1 MPWGHK
7 SKNRAREKCRQ
18 AHEEIMALDSQDL
31 HEAASASST
40 EATNIDVRSGEDAS
54 GQEKKNPTASVQ
66 PESNELFFTGPLEEK
81 VAMLVHFLLYKYYN
95 KEPVT
100 KAEMIKNV
108 IQTYKS
114 SFPEI
119 LKRATEHIELIFG
132 IDVKEIDTQ
141 KHIYVLI
148 NKLDMGSDSSLN
160 DDIGIPKTGLLMTIL
175 TVIFTKG
182 NHATEQQVWQTLN
195 VTGLHER
202 ENHLIFGDTKK
213 LITINWVQQK
223 YLDYRQVP
231 GSDPHR
237 YEFLWGSRAYEE
249 TSKMKVLE
257 NLAKVCDT
265 VPSAFPIWYE
275 DALKEE
281 EERAKVRAASKAAAR
296 AVAAR
301 ERSKAMVHPVNK
313 KKT

>member
-1 MPWGHK
+1 M
-7 SKNRAREKCRQ
+7 CCC
-18 AHEEIMALDSQDL
+18 IMLQDSQDL
-31 HEAASASST
+31 QGAASASST
-40 EATNIDVRSGEDAS
+40 EAIDKDVRSGEDAS
-54 GQEKKNPTASVQ
+54 GQEKKNPTDSVQ
-66 PESNELFFTGPLEEK
+66 PESNELFFTGPLVEK
-81 VAMLVHFLLYKYYN
+81 VAMLVHFLLYKYYK

-100 KAEMIKNV
+100 KVEMIKNV

-119 LKRATEHIELIFG
+119 LRRATEHIELIFG

-141 KHIYVLI
+141 RHIYVLI
-148 NKLDMGSDSSLN
+148 NKLDMSSDSSS
-160 DDIGIPKTGLLMTIL
+160 DKGIPKTGLLMTIL
-175 TVIFTKG
+175 AVIFTKG
-182 NHATEQQVWQTLN
+182 NRATEQQVWQTLN
-195 VTGLHER
+195 VIGLHEG

-213 LITINWVQQK
+213 LITIDWVQQK
-223 YLDYRQVP
+223 YLEYHQVP
-231 GSDPHR
+231 GSDPPR

-257 NLAKVCDT
+257 YLAKVRDT

-275 DALKEE
+275 EALKEE
-281 EERAKVRAASKAAAR
+281 EERAKVRAASKAASKAR

-301 ERSKAMVHPVNK
+301 ERSKAMVRPVH